1 MSYGF
6 EDNKAKSN
14 IDTVISESNRYVTSE
29 GSIEIEITSSGTT
42 SYRCD
47 PVQGINNPKA
57 VLLDVC
63 IRAASGNAD
72 LNIYYAVLH
81 FKNSNT
87 KGCAPS
93 EGNGTSNVTPSI
105 ILSDGFYFPC
115 HVYGA
120 EGGVFEYLE
129 IQIVAATINTPLRG
143 YLDWRAVIT
152 LED

>member
-14 IDTVISESNRYVTSE
+14 IDTIVSEYSYVILE
-29 GSIEIEITSSGTT
+29 GSIEIEITSSGLT

-57 VLLDVC
+57 VLLNVC
-63 IRAASGNAD
+63 LRATTGNAD
-72 LNIYYAVLH
+72 LKFFDAYLH
-81 FKNSNT
+81 FNNSNT
-87 KGCAPS
+87 KSCSPS
-93 EGNGTSNVTPSI
+93 EVDGVPNVTPST
-105 ILSDGFYFPC
+105 ILSDSFYFPC
-115 HVYGA
+115 HVYG
-120 EGGVFEYLE
+120 EDGGVFEWLE
-129 IQIVAATINTPLRG
+129 IQIAGSITTPLRG